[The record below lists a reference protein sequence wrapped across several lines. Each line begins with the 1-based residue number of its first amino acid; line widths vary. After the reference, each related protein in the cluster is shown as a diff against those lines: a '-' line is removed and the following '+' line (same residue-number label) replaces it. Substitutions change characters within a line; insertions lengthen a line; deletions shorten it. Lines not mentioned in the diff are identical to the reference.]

1 LDFPALEKYQNKEIK
16 LKAAKMF
23 MSDTNLLLLDS
34 LHPST
39 VYRLDLEKAKIVEEW
54 VFKILSNLTLY

>member
-1 LDFPALEKYQNKEIK
+1 
-16 LKAAKMF
+16 MF

-39 VYRLDLEKAKIVEEW
+39 AYRLDLEKGKIIEEW
-54 VFKILSNLTLY
+54 VNKLNKLLKF